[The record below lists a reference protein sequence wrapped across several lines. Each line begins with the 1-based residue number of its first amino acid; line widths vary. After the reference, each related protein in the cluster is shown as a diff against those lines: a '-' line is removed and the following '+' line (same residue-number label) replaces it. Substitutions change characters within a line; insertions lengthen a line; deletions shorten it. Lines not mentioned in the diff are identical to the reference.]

1 LNWYVDSSA
10 ILSII
15 YQEPEGKNIP
25 SKVWVGSIT
34 SRLSGVE
41 VLRSV
46 NKFDPLLVNYA
57 KTVMEQI
64 SVCEIEEDILRRAES
79 YGSEITVKAS
89 DAIHLAT
96 TEALSSL
103 IKGIITL
110 DKQMAKNA
118 DRLGLEVFSNS

>member
-1 LNWYVDSSA
+1 MDSSA

-57 KTVMEQI
+57 KSVMEQI

-79 YGSEITVKAS
+79 YGPEITVKAS

>member
-1 LNWYVDSSA
+1 
-10 ILSII
+10 
-15 YQEPEGKNIP
+15 
-25 SKVWVGSIT
+25 
-34 SRLSGVE
+34 
-41 VLRSV
+41 
-46 NKFDPLLVNYA
+46 
-57 KTVMEQI
+57 
-64 SVCEIEEDILRRAES
+64 
-79 YGSEITVKAS
+79 VKAS